1 MNILEQKLG
10 GANTVAILGHIRP
23 DGDCMGSCLGLYNY
37 IRKYDPQ
44 IEVKVYIEE
53 KPERFQILLKS
64 VLTKLRWIFVLL

>member
-53 KPERFQILLKS
+53 KP
-64 VLTKLRWIFVLL
+64 

>member
-23 DGDCMGSCLGLYNY
+23 EGDCIGSCLGLYNY

-53 KPERFQILLKS
+53 KPERFQYLKGFS
-64 VLTKLRWIFVLL
+64 DII